1 MKQTW
6 LLVVVSI
13 VALSAQA
20 LGGLGNSTDQIAD
33 LFGKPVDEGSPG
45 KRGITTNMY
54 EKGNYVILVQFL
66 NGLSLAESYTRVD
79 KQELSEK
86 EISAF
91 LEGSSN
97 ERSWNKAA
105 DKQAWERSDHKA
117 RAWYQTLSG
126 RPTLLI
132 QAE

>member
-1 MKQTW
+1 MKRT
-6 LLVVVSI
+6 LLLIIFSAI
-13 VALSAQA
+13 ALSTRIFGA
-20 LGGLGNSTDQIAD
+20 LGNTEDQIAD
-33 LFGKPVDEGSPG
+33 LFGKPIKQGAPD

-54 EKGNYVILVQFL
+54 EKGNYAILVQFL
-66 NGLSLAESYTRVD
+66 EGLSLAESYTRID
-79 KQELSEK
+79 KLEFSEK

-97 ERSWNKAA
+97 DRPWNKAA

>member
-1 MKQTW
+1 MKRTS
-6 LLVVVSI
+6 LLIAIFCIAFSTRTFG
-13 VALSAQA
+13 A
-20 LGGLGNSTDQIAD
+20 LGNSPEQIAD
-33 LFGKPVDEGSPG
+33 LFGKPVDEGAPD
-45 KRGITTNMY
+45 KRGIITNMY

-66 NGLSLAESYTRVD
+66 RGLSLAESYTRVD
-79 KQELSEK
+79 KLELSEK